1 MKFRTISRINYL
13 KKARHRGGHGI
24 HSPFLFYL
32 ITEVIE
38 NKERLP
44 QFKSF
49 KLLKKKVLDFIDGS
63 SDSSV
68 KKIYDQFDIRYTNP
82 EKLYKIVELP
92 EKHRQIVFHLIRE
105 FKPSSIVHYGPTLG
119 VNLAILATANLDS
132 RVYQVNNDPFCEL
145 TSKRLL
151 NDSAI
156 LNIQFVPENSVTEII
171 PEFVLLNC
179 FNEPDL
185 SQNLIQNYINQ
196 HSDDDVLII
205 RGIHESK
212 EMEMIWQETIACE
225 SVSVSLD
232 LFGIGIILFRK
243 GLQKENFIL
252 KV

>member
-13 KKARHRGGHGI
+13 KKARHRRGHGI

-38 NKERLP
+38 NKEKLP
-44 QFKSF
+44 QFKSL
-49 KLLKKKVLDFIDGS
+49 KPLKKKVLDLIDIS
-63 SDSSV
+63 ADSSV
-68 KKIYDQFDIRYTNP
+68 KSIYEQFDIRYTKP
-82 EKLYKIVELP
+82 KKLYKKVELSV
-92 EKHRQIVFHLIRE
+92 KYVQIIFQLILE
-105 FKPSSIVHYGPTLG
+105 FKPSSIIHYGPTLG
-119 VNLAILATANLDS
+119 VDLAILAAANIDS

-145 TSKRLL
+145 ISKRLL

-156 LNIQFVPENSVTEII
+156 GNIQFVPENSVPEII

-179 FNEPDL
+179 FSDPDL
-185 SQNLIQNYINQ
+185 SQSIIQNYINQ
-196 HSDDDVLII
+196 HSDDGVLII

-212 EMEMIWQETIACE
+212 EMEAIWKEAIA
-225 SVSVSLD
+225 SQSIRVSLD
-232 LFGIGIILFRK
+232 LFAIGIILFRK

>member
-13 KKARHRGGHGI
+13 KKARHRRGHGI

-49 KLLKKKVLDFIDGS
+49 KLLNKELY
-63 SDSSV
+63 
-68 KKIYDQFDIRYTNP
+68 KKI
-82 EKLYKIVELP
+82 ELP
-92 EKHRQIVFHLIRE
+92 EKYRQIVFHLIRE
-105 FKPSSIVHYGPTLG
+105 FKPSSIIHYGPTLG
-119 VNLAILATANLDS
+119 FDLAILATANIDS

-145 TSKRLL
+145 ISKRLL

-156 LNIQFVPENSVTEII
+156 VNIQFVPENSIPEIN

-179 FNEPDL
+179 FNNSDL
-185 SQNLIQNYINQ
+185 SQSLIQNYINQ
-196 HSDDDVLII
+196 HSDDGVLII

-212 EMEMIWQETIACE
+212 EMEAIWKEAIA
-225 SVSVSLD
+225 SQSIRVSLD
-232 LFGIGIILFRK
+232 LFAIGIILFRK